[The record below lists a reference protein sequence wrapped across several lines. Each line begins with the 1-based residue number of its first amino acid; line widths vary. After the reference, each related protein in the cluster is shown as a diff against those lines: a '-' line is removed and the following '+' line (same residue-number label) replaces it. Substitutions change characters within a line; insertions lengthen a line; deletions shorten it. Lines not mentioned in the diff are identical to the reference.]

1 MDDGARE
8 TTVQI
13 NVSKA
18 AVDGA
23 EALGLDVA
31 RIAEVA
37 ILRQTRVARHAAMT
51 DEERAKIQAE
61 IQAEIA
67 WYNEH
72 VDKHGHFS
80 DHWRQF

>member
-1 MDDGARE
+1 MDDGSQAMAQ
-8 TTVQI
+8 V

-18 AVDGA
+18 VVESA
-23 EALGLDVA
+23 EALGLDVS

-37 ILRQTRVARHAAMT
+37 ILRRTRMARHAAMT
-51 DEERAKIQAE
+51 DEEPAKIQAE

-72 VDKHGHFS
+72 VDKHGQFS

>member
-61 IQAEIA
+61 IA

>member
-1 MDDGARE
+1 MDDGSQAI
-8 TTVQI
+8 TQV

-18 AVDGA
+18 VVDSA
-23 EALGLDVA
+23 EALGLDVS

-37 ILRQTRVARHAAMT
+37 ILRRTRVARHAAMT